1 MRARLIL
8 LLFLLLFSGQS
19 SNADEDTYKG
29 LSNLT
34 KVLDLI
40 ENNYIDNVNSSDLM
54 ESAIRGMLENLDPY
68 SIYLRPE
75 QFKNLE
81 IDAYGEFNGIG
92 VEVTDKHGQLT
103 VVSTLENT
111 PASRA
116 GIKSG
121 DIILSVDG
129 KLTEGMVSYEV
140 VKVLRG
146 PAESKLSLTVL
157 SPLSNETKTYKL
169 IRENIKLESIKQKM
183 LQYNI
188 AYIKIIQFQKNSHED
203 FLRSYKLLSS
213 ESGNDL
219 QGLIIDLRD
228 NPGGLLDQA
237 VEIAD
242 DFINDGLIVRVK
254 GRNTEQS
261 KDYYASSGKN
271 IVPKKTFVLVNNGSA
286 SASEVLA
293 GALRDNGIAKVL
305 GEKTFGKGSV
315 QTIIGLSDGSGVKIT
330 TAKFYTPN
338 GSVINNIG
346 ITPDILVTNVNKQDR
361 QLETAVNIMSK
372 KD

>member
-1 MRARLIL
+1 MRTKLIVL
-8 LLFLLLFSGQS
+8 VFLLLFSSQS
-19 SNADEDTYKG
+19 SGASEETYKG

-40 ENNYIDNVNSSDLM
+40 ESTYIDRVSTPDLM
-54 ESAIRGMLENLDPY
+54 ENAIRGMLETLDPY

-75 QFKNLE
+75 QFENLE
-81 IDAYGEFNGIG
+81 IDTYGEFGGIG
-92 VEVTDKHGQLT
+92 VEVTDKNGQLI
-103 VVSTLENT
+103 VVSAIEDT

-121 DIILSVDG
+121 DIIVSVDG
-129 KLTEGMVSYEV
+129 KLTEGMVSYEI

-146 PAESKLSLTVL
+146 RAGSELDLTVH

-169 IRENIKLESIKQKM
+169 TREMIKLNSIKQKM
-183 LQYNI
+183 IPDNI
-188 AYIKIIQFQKNSHED
+188 AYIKIIQFQKNSQED
-203 FLRSYKLLSS
+203 FLQSYRSLKKK
-213 ESGNDL
+213 SGNNL

-228 NPGGLLDQA
+228 NPGGLLEQA

-254 GRNTEQS
+254 GRNRRQS
-261 KDYYASSGKN
+261 KDYYANYSKN
-271 IVPKKTFVLVNNGSA
+271 IDPKNVFVLVNNGSA

-293 GALRDNGIAKVL
+293 GALRDNGIAKVI

-315 QTIIGLSDGSGVKIT
+315 QTIIGLNDGSGIKLT

-346 ITPDILVTNVNKQDR
+346 IMPDIYITNIKKQDR
-361 QLETAVNIMSK
+361 QLDTAVKIISELN
-372 KD
+372 